1 MIETALLNWTL
12 SQVLTALVI
21 ITRVGTLIF
30 LMPIIGSTA
39 VPVQIKALF
48 TVMIALVLLPMVPVH
63 PTDLPGSPLGFG
75 IFVASEVAFG
85 AILALFARFVFTA
98 VQLAGQMVGIQM
110 GMGMAGV
117 MDPQS
122 GVQVSPIGQ
131 FWSLTA
137 TLLFLAINGH
147 HIFFSTLVESFQWVR
162 PGTLHFSQATYDGL
176 MQGMAHMF
184 ILAVKIMAPAGA
196 ALFFCHVGMGII
208 AKTVPQIPILVV
220 GMPLNIGVGLL
231 FVGLSLGYFVPLM
244 ITSFDTMGRLLPR
257 LAQGM
262 GM

>member
-21 ITRVGTLIF
+21 ITRVGALIF
-30 LMPIIGSTA
+30 LMPIIGSTT
-39 VPVQIKALF
+39 VPTQVKVLF
-48 TVMIALVLLPMVPVH
+48 TVMIALVLLPVVPVQ
-63 PTDLPGSPLGFG
+63 PSDLPNSPLGFG

-85 AILALFARFVFTA
+85 GILAVFARFVFAA

-162 PGTLHFSQATYDGL
+162 PGTLRLTQATYEGL

-184 ILAVKIMAPAGA
+184 VLAIKIMAPAGV
-196 ALFFCHVGMGII
+196 ALFFAHVGMGII

-220 GMPLNIGVGLL
+220 GMPMNIGIGLL
-231 FVGLSLGYFVPLM
+231 FVGLSLGYFLPLM
-244 ITSFDTMGRLLPR
+244 INSFETLGRLLPR

>member
-1 MIETALLNWTL
+1 MIESALLNWTL
-12 SQVLTALVI
+12 NQVLTTLVI
-21 ITRVGTLIF
+21 ITRVGPLLF

-39 VPVQIKALF
+39 VPMQIKALF
-48 TVMIALVLLPMVPVH
+48 TLMTALVLLPVVAVGA
-63 PTDLPGSPLGFG
+63 TDLPVSPLGFG
-75 IFVASEVAFG
+75 IFIASEVAFG
-85 AILALFARFVFTA
+85 GILAILARFIFAA

-117 MDPQS
+117 MDPQF

-162 PGTLHFSQATYDGL
+162 PGTMRLSQATYDGI

-184 ILAVKIMAPAGA
+184 ILAIKIMAPAA
-196 ALFFCHVGMGII
+196 VALFFAHVGMGII
-208 AKTVPQIPILVV
+208 AKTVPQIPILIV
-220 GMPLNIGVGLL
+220 GMPMNIGIGLL

-244 ITSFDTMGRLLPR
+244 ISSFETLGRLLPR

-262 GM
+262 GI